1 MTRSVAEVFG
11 HRGPLA
17 IEPRA
22 FFGLLFEPEPRERT
36 RLDGS
41 IGIVEVRGPLE
52 HRASSWCDSY
62 EQLLEDVRGLV
73 DAGARTVVLDLDS
86 PGGMVSGAFDT
97 ALALRTLAAAQ
108 GVRLVAYASGVAGS
122 AAYAL
127 ACACSEIVSSAS
139 AIVGSIGVIDVLL
152 DTTAQDAAM
161 GERWQL
167 VTSGPRKADGAPHAP
182 VTDAVVRARQVV
194 VDSLARAF
202 AALVVEGR
210 GSRVP
215 DPLALGAAIYTG
227 ADAVAVGLVD
237 RVATLETFLAELREP
252 GGVVPLNNKEGDMAQ
267 TSGAPRAEG
276 GGEDPPQEQ
285 DARSR
290 LARVLAEMDDEQVA
304 RALNALA
311 AESDKPDE
319 DPPSSE
325 GDDPPKDAAA
335 QAVSTLSAEVAKLR
349 RESDAREMSALLA
362 QRPDF
367 DESFRAFV
375 AKQPLDVARELVKHT
390 PKGPTRVEKIAATVA
405 PGGAARGQ
413 REDTG
418 APTSEASAEIDAAL
432 SRHKIHRGITRVGT
446 KTIIG
451 SLPREKKK
459 EG

>member
-17 IEPRA
+17 LEPRA
-22 FFGLLFEPEPRERT
+22 FFGLLLEPEPRERT
-36 RLDGS
+36 RVEGS
-41 IGIVEVRGPLE
+41 IGVVEIRGPLD
-52 HRASSWCDSY
+52 HRASKWCDSY
-62 EQLLEDVRGLV
+62 QQLLEDVRGLV
-73 DAGARTVVLDLDS
+73 AAGARTIVLDIDS
-86 PGGMVSGAFDT
+86 PGGVVSGAFDA
-97 ALALRTLAAAQ
+97 ALALRSLAAAQ

-122 AAYAL
+122 AAYAI

-139 AIVGSIGVIDVLL
+139 SIVGSIGVIDVLL

-182 VTDAVVRARQVV
+182 VTDAVVMARQVV

-202 AALVVEGR
+202 AAIVIEGR
-210 GSRVP
+210 GARLP

-227 ADAVAVGLVD
+227 ADAVGVGLVD
-237 RVATLETFLAELREP
+237 RVATLEEYLADLREP
-252 GGVVPLNNKEGDMAQ
+252 GDVVSPNNQEGNMAQ

-276 GGEDPPQEQ
+276 GGDDPPQEQ

-311 AESDKPDE
+311 AESDDPDE

-335 QAVSTLSAEVAKLR
+335 QAVTTLSAQVAKLQ

-362 QRPDF
+362 QRADF
-367 DESFRAFV
+367 SESFRAFV
-375 AKQPLDVARELVKHT
+375 AKQPLEVARELVKHT
-390 PKGPTRVEKIAATVA
+390 PKGPTRGEQIAATVA

-413 REDTG
+413 REDQS
-418 APTSEASAEIDAAL
+418 APPSEASAEIDAAL
-432 SRHKIHRGITRVGT
+432 SRHKIHRGITRVGP

-451 SLPREKKK
+451 SLPREKK